1 MWKILV
7 SAVVYLVEKF
17 LKYNTLLFP
26 VRDTLL
32 HGKRAKEKI
41 LGDIWIEIQSHATVY
56 LMNTS
61 KLIYVI
67 ALIRKVSHWIFI
79 LFLVG
84 NKGVPVIF

>member
-41 LGDIWIEIQSHATVY
+41 LGDIWIEI
-56 LMNTS
+56 
-61 KLIYVI
+61 
-67 ALIRKVSHWIFI
+67 
-79 LFLVG
+79 
-84 NKGVPVIF
+84 